1 VDICGS
7 LGCIPFPI
15 PTYCEDK
22 VWVIYEYNLDTIVL
36 PLFGVCFVP
45 YAGTTEAVAASP
57 SVRLQQIGSEVAVG
71 WDACQSKVTVDRCGV
86 HSASFEHGCT
96 VR

>member
-1 VDICGS
+1 
-7 LGCIPFPI
+7 
-15 PTYCEDK
+15 
-22 VWVIYEYNLDTIVL
+22 
-36 PLFGVCFVP
+36 VP

-71 WDACQSKVTVDRCGV
+71 WDACRSKVTVDRCGV